1 MTIITPQQRQKYLE
15 FQRIA
20 FKEKTNKVIRMV
32 KEERF
37 QIADDHQEYH
47 KAFLCFYSVDFG
59 ILMCLTTRK
68 KIHAISY
75 EALKKMRNYN
85 DDVDI
90 SRLKKLISIHKNQL
104 RKTGTSN
111 YGVNA
116 KFYDS
121 MYDSIEHNLRWLR
134 VIKCG

>member
-1 MTIITPQQRQKYLE
+1 
-15 FQRIA
+15 
-20 FKEKTNKVIRMV
+20 
-32 KEERF
+32 
-37 QIADDHQEYH
+37 
-47 KAFLCFYSVDFG
+47 
-59 ILMCLTTRK
+59 
-68 KIHAISY
+68 
-75 EALKKMRNYN
+75 MRNYN